1 VRIAFL
7 LTQDLDSAG
16 GAGRF
21 FPLAKALN
29 ELGHDV
35 YILALHPDYPSVE
48 RRRFVKHGVCVSYVG
63 QMHVRKPGNT
73 KIYYNT
79 PQLLWIAFLATFRL
93 FQAAWK
99 VNADIIHVCKT
110 QPMNGLAAWLI
121 HILRRTPV
129 YLDSD
134 DYEAAHNYFS
144 AEWQRYIVA
153 SIEDRLPLFASGITV
168 NTSFIAN
175 RFVKMG
181 YPPDKIRLVPNAV
194 DRQWYQNLQNN
205 ETQERMTALRSIL
218 KIEESDRVIVY
229 IGSLRLMSHAVDLLL
244 QAFSQVLAREPQA
257 LLLFVGGGEDNQTLR
272 EMVEKSQLTDRV
284 RFVGRVPAEEILL
297 YYRLGEVSVDPRR
310 DTLPVRSSL
319 SLKLIESIVAGV
331 PCITTDVGDRR
342 ELVGCAGMAVPPGDV
357 SALADGLLSVLQ
369 DDETALRMREAAEKM
384 REDHFW
390 DRRVERFIDVYS

>member
-1 VRIAFL
+1 
-7 LTQDLDSAG
+7 
-16 GAGRF
+16 
-21 FPLAKALN
+21 
-29 ELGHDV
+29 
-35 YILALHPDYPSVE
+35 
-48 RRRFVKHGVCVSYVG
+48 
-63 QMHVRKPGNT
+63 
-73 KIYYNT
+73 
-79 PQLLWIAFLATFRL
+79 
-93 FQAAWK
+93 
-99 VNADIIHVCKT
+99 
-110 QPMNGLAAWLI
+110 MNGLAAWLI